1 MARQFTVTL
10 TSGTDSGP
18 YNIYYDMVLP
28 GALAT
33 LCGTSNLAENLTLSQ
48 VQSGVCV
55 EVPNDADRI
64 IFYNTNPDIEKDC
77 ETNQEVHELTNAP
90 SPTPTSTATP
100 TPTESS
106 TPTPTPTPSPT
117 EDIACQCFEFINTTL
132 GNISY
137 TYTDCNGTSVEAVSD
152 KEPWTFYV
160 CAQSIDSV
168 TSNKLTYSV
177 YGPCT
182 DGVCVNTP
190 SPTPTNTPT
199 PTPTST
205 PTPTPTSTP
214 TPTPSSTEPEVFQQ
228 RDRKFSICGTTPGSP
243 FSDEVETQAASADES
258 GESNVPILI
267 YLTIDEYGSTPESGD
282 KVRVNFGTSDQHCYE
297 YVGIETGEENTSL
310 VVELD
315 DCTCDAPQGVC
326 KFFEVGSEVDQSR
339 YGLNWV
345 PSDSSVGTTA
355 TFNSMISTSLGGEF
369 GSSIAVGVCTATGT
383 TVSIWDSN
391 DDSLVANLAGV
402 STLSQRDSS
411 CDETSAGRC
420 EYNAP
425 DETTQTNRTVTGC
438 TSGNIYV
445 INHNETCNA
454 GNMQMSENE
463 LQLDDVIWITVGD
476 NSCGDA
482 VDECATVGQVTNDE
496 VTAVRRGQNI
506 FNGCSNDEGNSSG
519 CYMP

>member
-18 YNIYYDMVLP
+18 YNIYYDSVSS
-28 GALAT
+28 GTLAT

-55 EVPNDADRI
+55 EVPNNADRI
-64 IFYNTNPDIEKDC
+64 IFYNTNPDIAKDC
-77 ETNQEVHELTNAP
+77 ETNQEVHELTSAP
-90 SPTPTSTATP
+90 SPTPSPTSTSTPTESSTPTP

-106 TPTPTPTPSPT
+106 TPTPTPTSTATPTPSPT

-168 TSNKLTYSV
+168 TNTKLTYSL

-199 PTPTST
+199 PTPTE
-205 PTPTPTSTP
+205 
-214 TPTPSSTEPEVFQQ
+214 TEPEVLQS
-228 RDRKFSICGTTPGSP
+228 RDRKFQNCGTTIGSP
-243 FSDEVETQAASADES
+243 TSDEVETQAAPTD
-258 GESNVPILI
+258 GESSIPIFI
-267 YLTIDEYGSTPESGD
+267 YLKIDEYGSTPESGD

-297 YVGIETGEENTSL
+297 YVGIEDGEENTSL
-310 VVELD
+310 VVEYN

-345 PSDSSVGTTA
+345 PSDSEVGTTA
-355 TFNSMISTSLGGEF
+355 TFNSLPSTSLGGEF
-369 GSSIAVGVCTATGT
+369 GSSVAIGVCTANLTS
-383 TVSIWDSN
+383 VNIWDSN
-391 DDSLVANLAGV
+391 TGELVMSLPGV
-402 STLSQRDSS
+402 SALSQRDSS
-411 CDETSAGRC
+411 CDETPLGRC
-420 EYNAP
+420 EYDVP
-425 DETTQTNRTVTGC
+425 DEPTQTNRTVTGC
-438 TSGNIYV
+438 TSGNVYV
-445 INHNETCNA
+445 INHTETCNA
-454 GNMQMSENE
+454 GTTQISEEE
-463 LQLDDVIWITVGD
+463 LDLGDVIWITYGD
-476 NSCGDA
+476 NCGEA

-496 VTAVRRGQNI
+496 VTAIRRGQNI
-506 FNGCSNDEGNSSG
+506 FNGCSNNEGNTTG
-519 CYMP
+519 CFMP